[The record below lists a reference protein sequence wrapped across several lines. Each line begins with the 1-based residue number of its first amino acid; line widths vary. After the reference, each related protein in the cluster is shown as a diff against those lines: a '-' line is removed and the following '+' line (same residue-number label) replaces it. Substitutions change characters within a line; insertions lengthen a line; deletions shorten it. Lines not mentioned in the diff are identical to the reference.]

1 MVKKIVGL
9 NTKPDEMRSI
19 VFMVVA
25 CGGRKQ
31 VRSSQNWLGLS
42 RS

>member
-25 CGGRKQ
+25 CGGWEAGSLEQKLAGI
-31 VRSSQNWLGLS
+31 V
-42 RS
+42 